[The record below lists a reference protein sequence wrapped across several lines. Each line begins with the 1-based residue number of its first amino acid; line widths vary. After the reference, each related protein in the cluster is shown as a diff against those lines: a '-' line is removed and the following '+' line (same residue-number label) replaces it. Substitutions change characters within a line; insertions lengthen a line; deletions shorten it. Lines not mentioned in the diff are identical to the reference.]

1 MTSFIWILS
10 FIPIVLIS
18 LLISAILCSTP
29 INAAQSSKELTVKI
43 LSPKSGQTVNP
54 GVLTVTGTSSD
65 NVTTNCK
72 VLVDLNNLKPYQ
84 NSIATGAG
92 GANDYST
99 WKFTYTSKY
108 HLIQLGRNEITSKLT
123 CVDNGGTSLA
133 KWYSVNITGATSN
146 TTPRNIVNT
155 QKTQETSPSS
165 SFTANTV
172 NNKADSGNTSSKETI
187 YRETIAAT
195 NQTGKPFTLSTH
207 VMDAGKANTTST
219 PRRAISTSISTVPTT
234 TNLSDNPVVKE
245 DGKPFANTG
254 VKENHK
260 NTNPKHDSNKN
271 TKENSDD
278 TNTKNRSKHHEHDG
292 ADSHDNS
299 RHRNHTPNDT
309 HSKHHDSFFNGDTFF
324 E

>member
-1 MTSFIWILS
+1 MASFIWILS

-29 INAAQSSKELTVKI
+29 INGAQPSKELSIKI
-43 LSPKSGQTVNP
+43 LSPKAGQTVNP

-72 VLVDLNNLKPYQ
+72 VLVDLNDLKPYQ
-84 NSIATGAG
+84 NSIPTGAQ

-99 WKFTYTSKY
+99 WKFTYSSKY

-123 CVDNGGTSLA
+123 CVDNSGTSLA

-155 QKTQETSPSS
+155 QETSPSS
-165 SFTANTV
+165 SLTANTV
-172 NNKADSGNTSSKETI
+172 KNKADSGNSSSKDTV
-187 YRETIAAT
+187 YRERIAAT

-207 VMDAGKANTTST
+207 IMDAGKANTTII

-245 DGKPFANTG
+245 DGKPSDNNG
-254 VKENHK
+254 VKENQE
-260 NTNPKHDSNKN
+260 HDSNKN
-271 TKENSDD
+271 TEKHSDD
-278 TNTKNRSKHHEHDG
+278 SNTKNHSKHHEHDRV
-292 ADSHDNS
+292 DSHDNS

-309 HSKHHDSFFNGDTFF
+309 HSKHHDSFFDGDTFF

>member
-1 MTSFIWILS
+1 MASFIWILS

-29 INAAQSSKELTVKI
+29 INAAQPSKELSVKI
-43 LSPKSGQTVNP
+43 LSPKAGQTVNP

-84 NSIATGAG
+84 NSIPTGAQ

-123 CVDNGGTSLA
+123 CIDNSGTSLA

-146 TTPRNIVNT
+146 NIPRNIANT
-155 QKTQETSPSS
+155 QEASPSS
-165 SFTANTV
+165 SLTTNAV
-172 NNKADSGNTSSKETI
+172 KNKADSGNTSSSKDNVYGE
-187 YRETIAAT
+187 RIAAT

-207 VMDAGKANTTST
+207 VMDAGKANTTVT

-245 DGKPFANTG
+245 DGKPSDNNG
-254 VKENHK
+254 VNENLK
-260 NTNPKHDSNKN
+260 NTEKH
-271 TKENSDD
+271 SDD
-278 TNTKNRSKHHEHDG
+278 SNTKNHSKHHEHDR

-309 HSKHHDSFFNGDTFF
+309 HSKHHDSFFDGDTFF

>member
-1 MTSFIWILS
+1 MASFIWILS
-10 FIPIVLIS
+10 FIPIVLI
-18 LLISAILCSTP
+18 LVLISSILCSTP
-29 INAAQSSKELTVKI
+29 INAAQPSKELSVKI
-43 LSPKSGQTVNP
+43 LSPKAGQTVNP
-54 GVLTVTGTSSD
+54 GVVTVTGTSSD

-72 VLVDLNNLKPYQ
+72 VLVDLNDLKPYQ
-84 NSIATGAG
+84 NSTATGAR

-123 CVDNGGTSLA
+123 CIDNSGSSLA

-155 QKTQETSPSS
+155 QETSPSS
-165 SFTANTV
+165 SFTADTV
-172 NNKADSGNTSSKETI
+172 KNKADSGNTSSKDTV
-187 YRETIAAT
+187 YRERIAAS
-195 NQTGKPFTLSTH
+195 NQTDRPFTLSTH
-207 VMDAGKANTTST
+207 VMDAGKANTTVT

-245 DGKPFANTG
+245 DGKPFDNTG
-254 VKENHK
+254 VKENQE
-260 NTNPKHDSNKN
+260 HDSNKN
-271 TKENSDD
+271 TEKHSDD
-278 TNTKNRSKHHEHDG
+278 SNTKNHSKHHEHDRV
-292 ADSHDNS
+292 DSHDNS

-309 HSKHHDSFFNGDTFF
+309 HSKHHDSFFDGDTFF

>member
-1 MTSFIWILS
+1 MASFIWILS

-29 INAAQSSKELTVKI
+29 INGAQPSKELSIKI
-43 LSPKSGQTVNP
+43 LSPKAGQTVNP

-72 VLVDLNNLKPYQ
+72 VLVDLNDLKPYQ
-84 NSIATGAG
+84 NSIPTGAQ

-99 WKFTYTSKY
+99 WKFTYSSKY

-123 CVDNGGTSLA
+123 CVDNSGTSLA

-155 QKTQETSPSS
+155 QETSPSS
-165 SFTANTV
+165 SLTANTV
-172 NNKADSGNTSSKETI
+172 KNKADSSNSSSKDTV
-187 YRETIAAT
+187 YRERIVAT

-207 VMDAGKANTTST
+207 IIDAGKANTTII
-219 PRRAISTSISTVPTT
+219 PRRAVSTSISTVPTT

-245 DGKPFANTG
+245 DGKPSDNNS
-254 VKENHK
+254 VEENHK
-260 NTNPKHDSNKN
+260 NTKKH
-271 TKENSDD
+271 SDD
-278 TNTKNRSKHHEHDG
+278 SNTKNHSKQHEPNRV
-292 ADSHDNS
+292 DSHDNS

-309 HSKHHDSFFNGDTFF
+309 HSKHHNSFFHGDTFF

>member
-1 MTSFIWILS
+1 MASFIWILS

-18 LLISAILCSTP
+18 LLISPILCSTP
-29 INAAQSSKELTVKI
+29 INAAQPSKELSIKI
-43 LSPKSGQTVNP
+43 LSPKAGQTVNP

-72 VLVDLNNLKPYQ
+72 VLVDLNDLKPYQ
-84 NSIATGAG
+84 NSTATGAR

-123 CVDNGGTSLA
+123 CIDNSGTSLA

-146 TTPRNIVNT
+146 TTPKNIVN
-155 QKTQETSPSS
+155 TQETSPSS

-172 NNKADSGNTSSKETI
+172 KNKADSGNSSSKDTV
-187 YRETIAAT
+187 YRERIAAT

-207 VMDAGKANTTST
+207 VMDAGKANTTVT

-245 DGKPFANTG
+245 DGKPFDNNG
-254 VKENHK
+254 VKENQE
-260 NTNPKHDSNKN
+260 HDSNKN
-271 TKENSDD
+271 TKKHSDD
-278 TNTKNRSKHHEHDG
+278 SNTKNHSKQHEHDG
-292 ADSHDNS
+292 TDSHDNS

-309 HSKHHDSFFNGDTFF
+309 HSKHHNSFFDGDTFF

>member
-1 MTSFIWILS
+1 MASFIWILS
-10 FIPIVLIS
+10 FIPIILIS

-29 INAAQSSKELTVKI
+29 INAAQPSKELSIKI
-43 LSPKSGQTVNP
+43 VSPKAGQTVNP

-72 VLVDLNNLKPYQ
+72 VLVDLNDLKPYQ
-84 NSIATGAG
+84 NSIATGAR

-123 CVDNGGTSLA
+123 CIDNSGTSLA
-133 KWYSVNITGATSN
+133 KWNSINITGATSN
-146 TTPRNIVNT
+146 TTLRNIVNT
-155 QKTQETSPSS
+155 QETSSS
-165 SFTANTV
+165 SSLTTNTV
-172 NNKADSGNTSSKETI
+172 KNKADSGNTSSKDTV
-187 YRETIAAT
+187 YRERIAAAT

-207 VMDAGKANTTST
+207 VMDAGKANTTII

-234 TNLSDNPVVKE
+234 TNLNDNPVVKE
-245 DGKPFANTG
+245 DGKPFDNND

-260 NTNPKHDSNKN
+260 NTEKPSD
-271 TKENSDD
+271 NS
-278 TNTKNRSKHHEHDG
+278 NTKNHSKHHEHDG
-292 ADSHDNS
+292 ADSHANS

>member
-1 MTSFIWILS
+1 MASFIWILS

-18 LLISAILCSTP
+18 LLISSILCSTP
-29 INAAQSSKELTVKI
+29 INAAQPSKELSIKI
-43 LSPKSGQTVNP
+43 LSPKAGQTVNP
-54 GVLTVTGTSSD
+54 GLLTVTGTSSD

-72 VLVDLNNLKPYQ
+72 VLVDLNDLKPYQ
-84 NSIATGAG
+84 NSTATGAR

-99 WKFTYTSKY
+99 WKFTYSSKY

-123 CVDNGGTSLA
+123 CVDNSGTSLA

-146 TTPRNIVNT
+146 TTPRNIVNS
-155 QKTQETSPSS
+155 QETSSS
-165 SFTANTV
+165 SSLTANTV
-172 NNKADSGNTSSKETI
+172 KNKADSGNSSSKDTV
-187 YRETIAAT
+187 YRERIAAT

-207 VMDAGKANTTST
+207 IMDAGKANTTII

-245 DGKPFANTG
+245 DGKPSDNNG

-260 NTNPKHDSNKN
+260 NTNHNQDSNKN
-271 TKENSDD
+271 TKKQSDD
-278 TNTKNRSKHHEHDG
+278 SNTKNHSKQHEHDG

-309 HSKHHDSFFNGDTFF
+309 HSKHHNSFFDGDTFF

>member
-1 MTSFIWILS
+1 MASFIWILS

-18 LLISAILCSTP
+18 LLISSILCSTP
-29 INAAQSSKELTVKI
+29 INAAQPSKELSVKI
-43 LSPKSGQTVNP
+43 LSPKAGQTVNP
-54 GVLTVTGTSSD
+54 GVLTVMGTSSD

-72 VLVDLNNLKPYQ
+72 VLVDLNDLKPYQ
-84 NSIATGAG
+84 NSIATGAR

-99 WKFTYTSKY
+99 WKFTYSSKY

-123 CVDNGGTSLA
+123 CVDNSGTSLA

-155 QKTQETSPSS
+155 QETSPSS
-165 SFTANTV
+165 SLTANTV
-172 NNKADSGNTSSKETI
+172 KNKADSGNSSSKDTV
-187 YRETIAAT
+187 YRERIVAT

-207 VMDAGKANTTST
+207 IMDAGKANTTII
-219 PRRAISTSISTVPTT
+219 PRRAISTSVSTVPTT

-245 DGKPFANTG
+245 DGKPFDNNG

-260 NTNPKHDSNKN
+260 TTKKH
-271 TKENSDD
+271 SDD
-278 TNTKNRSKHHEHDG
+278 SNTKNHSKQHEPDG
-292 ADSHDNS
+292 ADNHDNS

-309 HSKHHDSFFNGDTFF
+309 HSKHHNSFFDGDTFF

>member
-10 FIPIVLIS
+10 FIPMVLIS

-29 INAAQSSKELTVKI
+29 INAAQPSKELSIKI
-43 LSPKSGQTVNP
+43 LSPKAGQTVNP

-72 VLVDLNNLKPYQ
+72 VLVDLNDLKPYQ
-84 NSIATGAG
+84 NSLATGAR

-123 CVDNGGTSLA
+123 CIDNSGTSLA

-146 TTPRNIVNT
+146 NTLRNVVN
-155 QKTQETSPSS
+155 TQETSPSS
-165 SFTANTV
+165 SLTANTV
-172 NNKADSGNTSSKETI
+172 KNKADSGNTSSKDTV
-187 YRETIAAT
+187 YRERIAAT

-207 VMDAGKANTTST
+207 VMDAGKANTTII

-234 TNLSDNPVVKE
+234 TNLNDKPVVKE
-245 DGKPFANTG
+245 DGKPFGNNG
-254 VKENHK
+254 VKENQEH
-260 NTNPKHDSNKN
+260 NSNKN
-271 TKENSDD
+271 TKKHSDD
-278 TNTKNRSKHHEHDG
+278 SNTKNHSKQHEHDG

-309 HSKHHDSFFNGDTFF
+309 HSKHHNSFFDGDTFF

>member
-1 MTSFIWILS
+1 MASFIWILS

-18 LLISAILCSTP
+18 LLISSILCSTP
-29 INAAQSSKELTVKI
+29 INAAQPSKELSIKI
-43 LSPKSGQTVNP
+43 LSPKAGQTVNP
-54 GVLTVTGTSSD
+54 GLLTVTGTSSD

-72 VLVDLNNLKPYQ
+72 VLVDLNDLKPYQ
-84 NSIATGAG
+84 NSIATGAR

-99 WKFTYTSKY
+99 WKFTYSSKY

-123 CVDNGGTSLA
+123 CVDNSGTSLA

-146 TTPRNIVNT
+146 TTPRNIVNS
-155 QKTQETSPSS
+155 QETSSS
-165 SFTANTV
+165 SSLTANTV
-172 NNKADSGNTSSKETI
+172 KNKADSGNSSSKDTV
-187 YRETIAAT
+187 YRERIAAT

-207 VMDAGKANTTST
+207 IMDAGKANTTII

-245 DGKPFANTG
+245 DGKPSDNNG

-260 NTNPKHDSNKN
+260 NTNHNQDSNKN
-271 TKENSDD
+271 TKKQSDD
-278 TNTKNRSKHHEHDG
+278 SNTKNHSKQHEHDG

-309 HSKHHDSFFNGDTFF
+309 HSKHHNSFFDGDTFF